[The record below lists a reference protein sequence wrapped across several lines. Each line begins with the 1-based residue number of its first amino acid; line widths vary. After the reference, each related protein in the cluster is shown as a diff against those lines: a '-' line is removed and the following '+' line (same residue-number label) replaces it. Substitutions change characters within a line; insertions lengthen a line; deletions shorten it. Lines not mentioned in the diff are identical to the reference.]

1 MNSATEN
8 NITNKGDSDE
18 WVTDEEE
25 NAFFRLSIENGS
37 KIKNDIN
44 KYKIYHTKKIKRLEQ
59 DEINSANEVANYINK
74 EILPTLS
81 VKEDSISNLPYITI
95 KNIELLVNEKP
106 EIGTNLI
113 LEVNNDKKDIAV
125 IGTSERVLE
134 ASVFRPRRRAVVK
147 KEASKINR
155 SSVNKKKIVKEVKK
169 GEVKEEGEKKGNV
182 IKGGMLKKKRKKPKR
197 RYIKQSTIIEIKKL
211 EN

>member
-8 NITNKGDSDE
+8 NITNRGDSDE

-125 IGTSERVLE
+125 IGTSQRYLE
-134 ASVFRPRRRAVVK
+134 ANVFRPRRRAVVK
-147 KEASKINR
+147 KEKINR
-155 SSVNKKKIVKEVKK
+155 SSSNKKKSVKEGKK
-169 GEVKEEGEKKGNV
+169 SGVKEEGEKKGNV

>member
-59 DEINSANEVANYINK
+59 DEINSANEVANYI
-74 EILPTLS
+74 
-81 VKEDSISNLPYITI
+81 
-95 KNIELLVNEKP
+95 
-106 EIGTNLI
+106 
-113 LEVNNDKKDIAV
+113 
-125 IGTSERVLE
+125 
-134 ASVFRPRRRAVVK
+134 
-147 KEASKINR
+147 
-155 SSVNKKKIVKEVKK
+155 
-169 GEVKEEGEKKGNV
+169 
-182 IKGGMLKKKRKKPKR
+182 
-197 RYIKQSTIIEIKKL
+197 KQSL
-211 EN
+211 RM

>member
-8 NITNKGDSDE
+8 NITNKDDSDE
-18 WVTDEEE
+18 WVTDEDD
-25 NAFFRLSIENGS
+25 NAFFRLSIENAS

-59 DEINSANEVANYINK
+59 DEINSANDVANYINK

-81 VKEDSISNLPYITI
+81 VREDQITKFPYITI
-95 KNIELLVNEKP
+95 KNIELSLNEKP

-113 LEVNNDKKDIAV
+113 FEVNNDKKDIAV
-125 IGTSERVLE
+125 IGTCERYFE
-134 ASVFRPRRRAVVK
+134 ANVFRPRRRNVVK
-147 KEASKINR
+147 KETNKIK
-155 SSVNKKKIVKEVKK
+155 SNKKKIVKEIKK
-169 GEVKEEGEKKGNV
+169 NEIKEEAENKRNV
-182 IKGGMLKKKRKKPKR
+182 LKGGVLKKKRKKPKR